1 MGREETLSVD
11 PYQPSVK
18 WIRFLL
24 PNVTLMLLLC
34 GSRARWWNFQI
45 RMVVAITGRPLLGY
59 RYCRSAVTIHFCTS
73 AFQAYTLYKLERLQ
87 YSSRCVWKQL
97 RWRIFLRIKFKIYR
111 YWNFSSLL
119 VGRTPGSLFYF
130 QGRICRRGLLCKN
143 KYLSL
148 RIFAAALNE
157 SIPLLKQ
164 DKRCMSNV
172 TLWHFSVNVVTET
185 QKCLNFL
192 LLLTYVFRCQ
202 HYYKHRNHCYR
213 KETICSIYCCAT
225 NVAANNMKDT

>member
-1 MGREETLSVD
+1 MGRVKTLSED

-45 RMVVAITGRPLLGY
+45 RMIVTITGPPLLGY
-59 RYCRSAVTIHFCTS
+59 RYCRSAVKIHFCTS
-73 AFQAYTLYKLERLQ
+73 SIQAYKVIGSLQ
-87 YSSRCVWKQL
+87 YSSRRVWREL
-97 RWRIFLRIKFKIYR
+97 RWRIFLRIKCRIYR

-119 VGRTPGSLFYF
+119 IGHTPGSLFHF
-130 QGRICRRGLLCKN
+130 QGRICRRGILCKN
-143 KYLSL
+143 KYVSL

-172 TLWHFSVNVVTET
+172 TLWHFSVSVVMET
-185 QKCLNFL
+185 QKYLPI
-192 LLLTYVFRCQ
+192 LLLTDVFRCQ
-202 HYYKHRNHCYR
+202 QYYKQWNHYYRE
-213 KETICSIYCCAT
+213 ETILSIYCCAI
-225 NVAANNMKDT
+225 NDAANNMKDT